1 MDQLL
6 LGGVEEVL
14 PPPEVALL
22 QDALEWFR
30 GTAPPCD
37 LCAPLWAGAA
47 PARRPVNSAP
57 ARGDGRFSG
66 VSEYQYY
73 EFQAL
78 DRPLSREEQEQ
89 LRAVS
94 TRARITATS
103 FTNTY
108 EWGDLSGNPRRMVE
122 RWFDA
127 HLYVTNW
134 GTHRLMLR
142 LPKRTLDLPAVKPY
156 CLDQH
161 VDAWTTRT
169 HLLLDV
175 TSEDEGGDWVEGADD
190 SLAALIGVRD
200 ELAVGDLRPL
210 YLAWL
215 SALTAWELEDDEE
228 EEYRTCPEPP
238 VPAGLG
244 ELTAPQ
250 RAFADFLRVDD
261 DLLAAAAQASPAAP
275 KNPARPTRQEL
286 VPLIASMPQKEKDA
300 LLLRLALGPEPGLR
314 TELLHR
320 LRGAPAA
327 TTVVGHRSA
336 AHLLDAAH
344 ARRTERRQ
352 RAEHERA
359 TARDRRLT
367 ALASEAESVWQQIEA
382 HIATK
387 KTNAYDQ
394 AVTLLTELRDAYAHT
409 GRDTDFRR
417 RLTGLR
423 EDNQRRPGLIHRLD
437 HHGLR

>member
-1 MDQLL
+1 M
-6 LGGVEEVL
+6 
-14 PPPEVALL
+14 
-22 QDALEWFR
+22 
-30 GTAPPCD
+30 
-37 LCAPLWAGAA
+37 
-47 PARRPVNSAP
+47 SA
-57 ARGDGRFSG
+57 
-66 VSEYQYY
+66 YQYY

-103 FTNTY
+103 FTNSY
-108 EWGDLSGNPRRMVE
+108 NWGDLSGNPRRMVE
-122 RWFDA
+122 RYFDA

-142 LPKRTLDLPAVKPY
+142 LPKQTLALSTVQLY
-156 CLDQH
+156 CLGHH
-161 VDAWTTRT
+161 VEAWTTRT
-169 HLLLDV
+169 HLLLDM
-175 TSEDEGGDWVEGADD
+175 TSDDEDGDWVEGADD

-200 ELAVGDLRPL
+200 ELATGDPRPL

-215 SALTAWELEDDEE
+215 SALAAWELGDDDEE
-228 EEYRTCPEPP
+228 EYQASQEPP

-250 RAFADFLRVDD
+250 SALADFLRVDP

-275 KNPARPTRQEL
+275 KKPARPTKKEL
-286 VPLIASMPQKEKDA
+286 APLIAALPQKEKDA

-320 LRGAPAA
+320 LHGTPTPAA
-327 TTVVGHRSA
+327 VLGLRSA
-336 AHLLDAAH
+336 AQLLDTAH
-344 ARRTERRQ
+344 TLRAERRQ

-359 TARDRRLT
+359 TARAQRLT
-367 ALASEAESVWQQIEA
+367 ALASGADSAWQQIEG

-387 KTNAYDQ
+387 KTSAYDQ
-394 AVTLLTELRDAYAHT
+394 AVTLLAELRDAYAHT
-409 GRDTDFRR
+409 GRHTDFQQ
-417 RLTGLR
+417 RLTRLR
-423 EDNQRRPGLIHRLD
+423 EDYQRRPGLIHRLD
-437 HHGLR
+437 RRDLR

>member
-1 MDQLL
+1 
-6 LGGVEEVL
+6 
-14 PPPEVALL
+14 
-22 QDALEWFR
+22 
-30 GTAPPCD
+30 
-37 LCAPLWAGAA
+37 
-47 PARRPVNSAP
+47 
-57 ARGDGRFSG
+57 

-89 LRAVS
+89 LRAIS

-108 EWGDLSGNPRRMVE
+108 NWGDLSGNPRRMVE
-122 RWFDA
+122 RYFDA

-142 LPKRTLDLPAVKPY
+142 LPRQTLTLPTVKPY
-156 CLDQH
+156 CLDHH

-169 HLLLDV
+169 HLLLDL
-175 TSEDEGGDWVEGADD
+175 TSDDEGGDWIEGADD

-200 ELAVGDLRPL
+200 ELATGDLRPL

-215 SALTAWELEDDEE
+215 SALTAWELEDDDE
-228 EEYRTCPEPP
+228 EEYQTCPEPP

-250 RAFADFLRVDD
+250 SALADFLRVDD
-261 DLLAAAAQASPAAP
+261 DLLTVAAQASPTAP
-275 KNPARPTRQEL
+275 EKPARPTKKEL
-286 VPLIASMPQKEKDA
+286 APLIAAMPQKEKDA

-320 LRGAPAA
+320 LHGADAP
-327 TTVVGHRSA
+327 TTVPGRRSA
-336 AHLLDAAH
+336 AQLLDTAH
-344 ARRTERRQ
+344 TRRAERQ
-352 RAEHERA
+352 KRAEHERT
-359 TARDRRLT
+359 TARAQRLT
-367 ALASEAESVWQQIEA
+367 ALASEAESAWQKIEA

-387 KTNAYDQ
+387 KTSAYDQ
-394 AVTLLTELRDAYAHT
+394 AVTLLAELRDAHSHT
-409 GRDTDFRR
+409 GQDTDFHQ
-417 RLTGLR
+417 RLTRLR
-423 EDNQRRPGLIHRLD
+423 EDNQRRTGLLHRLD
-437 HHGLR
+437 RHGLR

>member
-1 MDQLL
+1 
-6 LGGVEEVL
+6 
-14 PPPEVALL
+14 
-22 QDALEWFR
+22 
-30 GTAPPCD
+30 
-37 LCAPLWAGAA
+37 
-47 PARRPVNSAP
+47 
-57 ARGDGRFSG
+57 

-89 LRAVS
+89 LRAIS

-122 RWFDA
+122 RYFDA

-142 LPKRTLDLPAVKPY
+142 LPKRTVALPAVKPY

-169 HLLLDV
+169 HLLLDL
-175 TSEDEGGDWVEGADD
+175 TSEDEGGDWVEDADD

-200 ELAVGDLRPL
+200 ELATGDLRPL

-215 SALTAWELEDDEE
+215 SALTAWELEDDDE

-250 RAFADFLRVDD
+250 RALADFLRVDE
-261 DLLAAAAQASPAAP
+261 DLLTVAAQASPAAAR
-275 KNPARPTRQEL
+275 NPARPTKQEL
-286 VPLIASMPQKEKDA
+286 APLIAAMPPKEKDA

-320 LRGAPAA
+320 LRGATAA
-327 TTVVGHRSA
+327 TAATPAPGRRSA

-344 ARRTERRQ
+344 TRRNERRQ
-352 RAEHERA
+352 RAAQERA
-359 TARDRRLT
+359 AARDRRLT
-367 ALASEAESVWQQIEA
+367 TIAGEAESVWQQVEA

-387 KTNAYDQ
+387 KTSAYDQ
-394 AVTLLTELRDAYAHT
+394 AVALLAELRDAYAHT
-409 GRDTDFRR
+409 GRDADFRR

-423 EDNQRRPGLIHRLD
+423 EDNRRRPGLIHRLD
-437 HHGLR
+437 QHGLR